1 MPVASVIPGAAG
13 PLPSAAPWCG
23 MVLADSHDQRLLL
36 RELGPVYNRELRLLV
51 NPLDKHVRP
60 LGRWLATPW
69 RGRKRQTSRS
79 CSRGSTS
86 SV

>member
-36 RELGPVYNRELRLLV
+36 RELGPVCNRELRLLV
-51 NPLDKHVRP
+51 NPLDKHVRA
-60 LGRWLATPW
+60 LA
-69 RGRKRQTSRS
+69 GDAVARKEETDESEL
-79 CSRGSTS
+79 
-86 SV
+86 